1 MIEIKKKEQCS
12 GCGAC
17 RNVCPRNCI
26 TMVDDAEGFAYPQ
39 VNAEN
44 CIDCHLCEKVCPIL
58 NPTQE
63 CACKHPIVLSAKAD
77 DVVRSQSSSGG
88 IFALLA
94 KHIIQQNGVVFG
106 AVFDKDFNVVH
117 TCATNEE
124 GILPMM
130 GSKYVQSDTNETF
143 SKVKELIKDRKVL
156 YVGTPCQIEGLLS
169 FLRYKNIEN
178 LYTVDFVCHG
188 IPSSKVWRIYLK
200 ERETEF
206 GKKTENAFHRDKR
219 HGWKAFSMTLQSSSM
234 RYSKILT
241 FDKYLQTFL
250 RNYSLRPSCYH
261 CPFKKIKRLNDITL
275 ADFWGIAKIRKG
287 FDDDKGVSLVLIH
300 SEKGQ
305 ELFDGIKT
313 DIQWNEESIDFVK
326 RINHNMIKSVPK
338 PANRDVFFKN
348 IENYPFSLLYNK
360 YIKQGF
366 FYETKNTLKGILKVI
381 LHYMHYN
388 Y

>member
-206 GKKTENAFHRDKR
+206 GKKTENAFHRDKQIGR
-219 HGWKAFSMTLQSSSM
+219 AH
-234 RYSKILT
+234 
-241 FDKYLQTFL
+241 
-250 RNYSLRPSCYH
+250 
-261 CPFKKIKRLNDITL
+261 
-275 ADFWGIAKIRKG
+275 
-287 FDDDKGVSLVLIH
+287 V
-300 SEKGQ
+300 
-305 ELFDGIKT
+305 
-313 DIQWNEESIDFVK
+313 
-326 RINHNMIKSVPK
+326 
-338 PANRDVFFKN
+338 
-348 IENYPFSLLYNK
+348 
-360 YIKQGF
+360 
-366 FYETKNTLKGILKVI
+366 
-381 LHYMHYN
+381 
-388 Y
+388 